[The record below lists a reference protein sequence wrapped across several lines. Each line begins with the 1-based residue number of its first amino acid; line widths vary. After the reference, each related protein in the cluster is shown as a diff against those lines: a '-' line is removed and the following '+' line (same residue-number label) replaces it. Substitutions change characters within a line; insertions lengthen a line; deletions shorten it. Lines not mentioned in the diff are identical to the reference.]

1 MMSPP
6 ILTKFTMG
14 TSINDIIIRL
24 MVGTIYN
31 KRKKGIPRWCQTFAW
46 EGNYSFR
53 RTFFSSRQLSLSS
66 ISGLKDCL
74 ASLRSA
80 DNCPSSLRS
89 RKVKVV
95 SRKKKFVFICIP
107 SLDKSLSPWR
117 NYYSFRCVLF
127 LPFLL

>member
-1 MMSPP
+1 MTVS
-6 ILTKFTMG
+6 
-14 TSINDIIIRL
+14 SIRGRSYAYFIHLWLEQSIIRE
-24 MVGTIYN
+24 
-31 KRKKGIPRWCQTFAW
+31 KKVSSDDAKLLSW

-117 NYYSFRCVLF
+117 NYYSVRTVHKINF
-127 LPFLL
+127 